1 MWSASNR
8 QRLVRSLPPAS
19 RVHSVG
25 ACQSLSRWNAELL
38 PLDLRGAPRP
48 FARPDSQTVTY
59 LFSRPNQ
66 DLLEMFAW
74 SNVLL
79 AFDYDG
85 TLAPL
90 VNAPAHA
97 TMRASTRRL
106 LRRASTLYPC
116 VVITGRAKADALGRL
131 RNIEVCRVVG
141 NHGAE
146 PSPHGNTMR
155 RRVQQWLPVL
165 KARLSGRQGVVI
177 EDKGFSVAVHY
188 RQARER
194 NSTRRA
200 VLAAARSLKDVRLV
214 GGKLV
219 VNFLVPDAPHKGLAL
234 ERERVHFACDTVI
247 YVGDDETDEDVF
259 QIDRPGQLL
268 SIRVGRKQTSAAP
281 YYIRNQA
288 EIDRLLETLVAVR
301 GGHRD

>member
-1 MWSASNR
+1 M
-8 QRLVRSLPPAS
+8 
-19 RVHSVG
+19 
-25 ACQSLSRWNAELL
+25 
-38 PLDLRGAPRP
+38 
-48 FARPDSQTVTY
+48 TY

-66 DLLEMFAW
+66 ALLETFAW

-106 LRRASTLYPC
+106 LARASKLYPC

-131 RNIEVCRVVG
+131 RNVEVCRVVG

-146 PSPHGNTMR
+146 PSPDGEAMR
-155 RRVQQWLPVL
+155 RRVQRWLPVL
-165 KARLSGRQGVVI
+165 KARLSRRQGVVI

-200 VLAAARSLKDVRLV
+200 VLSAARSLKDVRLV

-234 ERERVHFACDTVI
+234 ERERSHFACDTVI

-268 SIRVGRKQTSAAP
+268 SIRVGRKRTSAAP

-288 EIDRLLETLVAVR
+288 EIDRLLETLVALR

>member
-1 MWSASNR
+1 MS
-8 QRLVRSLPPAS
+8 
-19 RVHSVG
+19 
-25 ACQSLSRWNAELL
+25 
-38 PLDLRGAPRP
+38 P
-48 FARPDSQTVTY
+48 FTVTY
-59 LFSRPNQ
+59 LFSRPNH

-106 LRRASTLYPC
+106 LRHVSKLYPC
-116 VVITGRAKADALGRL
+116 VVITGRSQADALGRL
-131 RNIEVCRVVG
+131 RNVEVCRVVG

-146 PSPHGNTMR
+146 PSPNAEASR
-155 RRVQQWLPVL
+155 RRVRQWLPVL

-177 EDKGFSVAVHY
+177 EDKGLSVAVHY
-188 RQARER
+188 RQARAR
-194 NSTRRA
+194 SLTRRA
-200 VLAAARSLKDVRLV
+200 VLSAARSLKDVRLV

-219 VNFLVPDAPHKGLAL
+219 VNIVVPNAPHKGLAL
-234 ERERVHFACDTVI
+234 ERERAHFACDTVI

-268 SIRVGRKQTSAAP
+268 SIRVGRKRTSAAP
-281 YYIRNQA
+281 YYIRNQP
-288 EIDRLLETLVAVR
+288 EIDRLLETLIAVR
-301 GGHRD
+301 GGQRD

>member
-1 MWSASNR
+1 MT
-8 QRLVRSLPPAS
+8 
-19 RVHSVG
+19 H
-25 ACQSLSRWNAELL
+25 
-38 PLDLRGAPRP
+38 
-48 FARPDSQTVTY
+48 
-59 LFSRPNQ
+59 LFTRANQ
-66 DLLEMFAW
+66 NLLEMFAW

-90 VNAPAHA
+90 VSAPTRA

-106 LRRASTLYPC
+106 LRRASKLYPC
-116 VVITGRAKADALGRL
+116 VVISGRAQGDALGRL
-131 RNIEVCRVVG
+131 RGVEVCRVVG

-146 PSPHGNTMR
+146 PSPGGEAMR

-165 KARLSGRQGVVI
+165 KTRLSRRQGVVV

-194 NSTRRA
+194 NAARRA
-200 VLAAARSLKDVRLV
+200 ILTAARSLNDVRII
-214 GGKLV
+214 GGKLA
-219 VNFLVPDAPHKGLAL
+219 VNLLVPDAPHKGLAL
-234 ERERVHFACDTVI
+234 ERERAHFACDTVI

-259 QIDRPGQLL
+259 QLNRPGRLL
-268 SIRVGRKQTSAAP
+268 LVRVGRSRTSAAP

-288 EIDRLLETLVAVR
+288 EIDRLLGTLVALR
-301 GGHRD
+301 GDRQ

>member
-1 MWSASNR
+1 
-8 QRLVRSLPPAS
+8 
-19 RVHSVG
+19 
-25 ACQSLSRWNAELL
+25 
-38 PLDLRGAPRP
+38 
-48 FARPDSQTVTY
+48 VTY
-59 LFSRPNQ
+59 LFSPSNQ
-66 DLLEMFAW
+66 NLLETFAW

-106 LRRASTLYPC
+106 LARASMLYPT

-131 RNIEVCRVVG
+131 RHVEVCRVVG

-146 PSPHGNTMR
+146 PSADADVMR
-155 RRVQQWLPVL
+155 RRVQRWLPVL
-165 KARLSGRQGVVI
+165 TGRLSRRQGVVI

-200 VLAAARSLKDVRLV
+200 VLSAARSLKDVRLV

-219 VNFLVPDAPHKGLAL
+219 VNFVVPDAPHKGLAL
-234 ERERVHFACDTVI
+234 ERERLHYGCDTVI

-268 SIRVGRKQTSAAP
+268 SIRVGKKRTSAAA

-288 EIDRLLETLVAVR
+288 EIDRVLERLVAAR
-301 GGHRD
+301 GGHRE

>member
-1 MWSASNR
+1 
-8 QRLVRSLPPAS
+8 VK
-19 RVHSVG
+19 
-25 ACQSLSRWNAELL
+25 
-38 PLDLRGAPRP
+38 
-48 FARPDSQTVTY
+48 Y
-59 LFSRPNQ
+59 LFSLSNQ
-66 DLLEMFAW
+66 DLLETFAW

-90 VNAPAHA
+90 VHAPAHA
-97 TMRASTRRL
+97 AMRASTRRL
-106 LRRASTLYPC
+106 LARASMLYPC
-116 VVITGRAKADALGRL
+116 VVITGRAKADAVGRL
-131 RNIEVCRVVG
+131 RHVEVCRVVG

-146 PSPHGNTMR
+146 PSPDADAMR
-155 RRVQQWLPVL
+155 RRVQHWLPVL
-165 KARLSGRQGVVI
+165 TDRLARRQGVFI

-194 NSTRRA
+194 NTTRRA
-200 VLAAARSLKDVRLV
+200 VLSAARSLKDVRIV

-219 VNFLVPDAPHKGLAL
+219 INLVVPDAPHKGLAL
-234 ERERVHFACDTVI
+234 ERERLHHGCDTVV

-268 SIRVGRKQTSAAP
+268 SIRVGQKQRSAAS

-288 EIDRLLETLVAVR
+288 EIDSVLARLVAAR
-301 GGHRD
+301 GEYRE

>member
-1 MWSASNR
+1 M
-8 QRLVRSLPPAS
+8 
-19 RVHSVG
+19 
-25 ACQSLSRWNAELL
+25 
-38 PLDLRGAPRP
+38 
-48 FARPDSQTVTY
+48 TY
-59 LFSRPNQ
+59 LFSRTNR
-66 DLLEMFAW
+66 DLLETFAW

-90 VNAPAHA
+90 VNAPADA

-106 LRRASTLYPC
+106 LRRASELFPC
-116 VVITGRAKADALGRL
+116 VVITGRARADALGRL

-146 PSPHGNTMR
+146 PSPNGESMR
-155 RRVQQWLPVL
+155 RRVRQWLPVL
-165 KARLSGRQGVVI
+165 KAQLSRRQGVVV

-188 RQARER
+188 RQARAR
-194 NSTRRA
+194 QSARRA
-200 VLAAARSLKDVRLV
+200 VLAAARSLSDVRLV

-219 VNFLVPDAPHKGLAL
+219 VNFLVPGAPHKGLAL
-234 ERERVHFACDTVI
+234 ERECSHFACDTVI

-259 QIDRPGQLL
+259 EIDRPGQLL
-268 SIRVGRKQTSAAP
+268 SIRVGRKQTSAAS

-288 EIDRLLETLVAVR
+288 EIDRLLETLIAVR
-301 GGHRD
+301 GGPRD

>member
-1 MWSASNR
+1 MNGYESSTSIATN
-8 QRLVRSLPPAS
+8 VT
-19 RVHSVG
+19 HI
-25 ACQSLSRWNAELL
+25 
-38 PLDLRGAPRP
+38 
-48 FARPDSQTVTY
+48 FSQPH
-59 LFSRPNQ
+59 R

-90 VNAPAHA
+90 VSAPAHA
-97 TMRASTRRL
+97 AMRASTRRL
-106 LRRASTLYPC
+106 LGHASRLYPC
-116 VVITGRAKADALGRL
+116 VVITGRATADALGRL

-146 PSPHGNTMR
+146 PSPDEKGMR
-155 RRVQQWLPVL
+155 RRIRLWRPVL
-165 KARLSGRQGVVI
+165 QRLSRIQGVVV

-188 RQARER
+188 RHARKR

-200 VLAAARSLKDVRLV
+200 ILSAARSLKDVRLV

-219 VNFLVPDAPHKGLAL
+219 VNFVVPDAPHKGLAL
-234 ERERVHFACDTVI
+234 ERERSHFACDTVI

-259 QIDRPGQLL
+259 QLDRPGQLL
-268 SIRVGRKQTSAAP
+268 SIRVGRKRTSAAA

-288 EIDRLLETLVAVR
+288 EIDRLLKALVDLREGRHA
-301 GGHRD
+301 

>member
-1 MWSASNR
+1 MC
-8 QRLVRSLPPAS
+8 PS
-19 RVHSVG
+19 RTQIH
-25 ACQSLSRWNAELL
+25 E
-38 PLDLRGAPRP
+38 
-48 FARPDSQTVTY
+48 TVTY
-59 LFSRPNQ
+59 LFSRPNS

-90 VNAPAHA
+90 VDAPAHA
-97 TMRASTRRL
+97 TMRTSTRRL
-106 LRRASTLYPC
+106 LRRASKLYPC
-116 VVITGRAKADALGRL
+116 VVITGRAKADAIGRL
-131 RNIEVCRVVG
+131 RNIEVCRVLG

-146 PSPHGNTMR
+146 PSPHGEAMR

-165 KARLSGRQGVVI
+165 NARLARRQGVVI

-188 RQARER
+188 RQTRAR

-200 VLAAARSLKDVRLV
+200 ILSAAARSLKDVRIV

-234 ERERVHFACDTVI
+234 ERERAHFACDTVI

-268 SIRVGRKQTSAAP
+268 SIRVGRKHTSAAP

-301 GGHRD
+301 GGHHD

>member
-1 MWSASNR
+1 M
-8 QRLVRSLPPAS
+8 
-19 RVHSVG
+19 
-25 ACQSLSRWNAELL
+25 
-38 PLDLRGAPRP
+38 PLATGAPDWKTTWALRVPRCRRPQPPLSVEHTAATYHPWRALLSP
-48 FARPDSQTVTY
+48 FACLDSETVTY
-59 LFSRPNQ
+59 LFSRPNH

-106 LRRASTLYPC
+106 LRRASKLYPC

-146 PSPHGNTMR
+146 PSPDGEAIR

-165 KARLSGRQGVVI
+165 KARLSRRQGVVI
-177 EDKGFSVAVHY
+177 EDG
-188 RQARER
+188 
-194 NSTRRA
+194 
-200 VLAAARSLKDVRLV
+200 
-214 GGKLV
+214 
-219 VNFLVPDAPHKGLAL
+219 
-234 ERERVHFACDTVI
+234 
-247 YVGDDETDEDVF
+247 
-259 QIDRPGQLL
+259 
-268 SIRVGRKQTSAAP
+268 
-281 YYIRNQA
+281 
-288 EIDRLLETLVAVR
+288 
-301 GGHRD
+301 